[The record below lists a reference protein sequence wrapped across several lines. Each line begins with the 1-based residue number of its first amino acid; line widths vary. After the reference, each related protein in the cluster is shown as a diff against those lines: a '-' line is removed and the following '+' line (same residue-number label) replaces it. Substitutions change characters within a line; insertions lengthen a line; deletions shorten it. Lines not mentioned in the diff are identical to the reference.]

1 MVAMDHKEV
10 KTAHHTPPAP
20 PSCPGGQL
28 YTVVP
33 GDSLFLIAQRFGIP
47 LSRLIRANPQITN
60 PDLIFP
66 GQVIC
71 VPVADTFCPT
81 GFFYTIM
88 RGDTLYEISRR
99 LGITLEELL
108 SYNPQIVNPDVIE
121 VGQRICVPLPVPPAD
136 CEGEYYLVRA
146 GETLSGIARHFGIS
160 VQDILRINPQITNA
174 DLIYAGQV
182 ICIPRR
188 MIRPRP
194 PAPPPPPHGPMPC
207 PSGPGMPYPSLEGPF
222 FVLPAVRWEDC
233 PYAPRDRCRRPRQ
246 RRCR

>member
-1 MVAMDHKEV
+1 
-10 KTAHHTPPAP
+10 
-20 PSCPGGQL
+20 
-28 YTVVP
+28 
-33 GDSLFLIAQRFGIP
+33 
-47 LSRLIRANPQITN
+47 
-60 PDLIFP
+60 
-66 GQVIC
+66 
-71 VPVADTFCPT
+71 
-81 GFFYTIM
+81 M

-222 FVLPAVRWEDC
+222 FVLPAGQVGGLSVC
-233 PYAPRDRCRRPRQ
+233 AKGQTAASTALQIKGVTPPCICIRPMVQ
-246 RRCR
+246 EILISMLGKIS